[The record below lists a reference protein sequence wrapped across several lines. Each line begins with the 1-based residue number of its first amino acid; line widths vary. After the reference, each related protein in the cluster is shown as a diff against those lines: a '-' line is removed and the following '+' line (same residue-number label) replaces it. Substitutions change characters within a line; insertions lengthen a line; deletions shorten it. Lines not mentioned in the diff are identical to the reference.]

1 MAVTVSGIVTL
12 SVVFASVVVL
22 EATIVIVFVN

>member
-1 MAVTVSGIVTL
+1 MAVAVSGIVTL

-22 EATIVIVFVN
+22 EATIVVFVN